1 MVGLDY
7 TLRGVDS
14 QMKTENNVVPL
25 RKIHETAVVYPGARL
40 GRDVEI
46 GPYSVIGENVFV
58 GDGTKIGAHAVIE
71 GWTTIGKEC
80 QIHHGAC
87 IGGAPQDLKFKG
99 EKTFVYIGDN
109 TIIREFVTINRATGE
124 GEETRIGSN
133 CLIMATAHIAH
144 NCQIGS
150 NVIIANGGG
159 IAGHVVI
166 EDRAIISGMSG
177 VHQFVKI
184 GRNAMIGGASKVVQD
199 VPPFVIADGRPAR
212 VCGLNSVGIARAGMS
227 EEVRRNLKK
236 AYRILYRSGMKLSDA
251 ITMMEQELDS
261 SEAMDH
267 LLRFLRNVDR
277 GICRSRRDEDLTEQ

>member
-1 MVGLDY
+1 
-7 TLRGVDS
+7 
-14 QMKTENNVVPL
+14 MKKDNVVVPL

-46 GPYSVIGENVFV
+46 GPYSVIGENVFI
-58 GDGTKIGAHAVIE
+58 GDGTKIGSHTVIE
-71 GWTTIGKEC
+71 GWTTIGRDC

-87 IGGAPQDLKFKG
+87 VGGAPQDLKFKG
-99 EKTFVYIGDN
+99 ETTYVYIGDN

-124 GEETRIGSN
+124 GEETRIGAN

-144 NCQIGS
+144 NCQIGN

-166 EDRAIISGMSG
+166 EDRAIVSGMSG

-212 VCGLNSVGIARAGMS
+212 VCGLNSVGIARAGLS
-227 EEVRRNLKK
+227 EETRRNLKK
-236 AYRILYRSGMKLSDA
+236 AYRMLYRSGMKLSEA
-251 ITMMEQELDS
+251 IAMMEQELDS
-261 SEAMDH
+261 SEAVEH

-277 GICRSRRDEDLTEQ
+277 GICRSRRDEETTEQ

>member
-1 MVGLDY
+1 
-7 TLRGVDS
+7 
-14 QMKTENNVVPL
+14 MKTENNVVPL

-40 GRDVEI
+40 GRDVDI
-46 GPYSVIGENVFV
+46 GQYSVIGENVFV

-109 TIIREFVTINRATGE
+109 TVIREFVTINRATGE

-144 NCQIGS
+144 NCQIGN

>member
-1 MVGLDY
+1 MKLD
-7 TLRGVDS
+7 
-14 QMKTENNVVPL
+14 NIVVPL
-25 RKIHETAVVYPGARL
+25 RKVNETAIVYPGARI

-71 GWTTIGKEC
+71 GWTTIGRDCE
-80 QIHHGAC
+80 IHHGAC
-87 IGGAPQDLKFKG
+87 VGGAPQDLKFAG
-99 EKTFVYIGDN
+99 EKSFLYIGDH

-144 NCQIGS
+144 NCQIG
-150 NVIIANGGG
+150 NHVIIANGSG

-177 VHQFVKI
+177 IHQFVKI

-212 VCGLNSVGIARAGMS
+212 VCGVNSVGIARAGLS
-227 EEVRRNLKK
+227 EETRRNLKK
-236 AYRILYRSGMKLSDA
+236 AYRMLYRSGLKLSEA
-251 ITMMEQELDS
+251 ITLMEQELDL
-261 SEAMDH
+261 SEPVEH

-277 GICRSRRDEDLTEQ
+277 GICRSRRDEGAVEQQ

>member
-1 MVGLDY
+1 
-7 TLRGVDS
+7 
-14 QMKTENNVVPL
+14 MKMENIVVPI
-25 RKIHETAVVYPGARL
+25 RKIHETAVIYPGARL
-40 GRDVEI
+40 GRDVEV
-46 GPYSVIGENVFV
+46 GPYSVIGENVFI

-71 GWTTIGKEC
+71 GWTTIGRDC
-80 QIHHGAC
+80 QIHHSAC
-87 IGGAPQDLKFKG
+87 VGGEPQDLKFKG

-124 GEETRIGSN
+124 GEETRVGSN

-144 NCQIGS
+144 NCQVGN
-150 NVIIANGGG
+150 NVNIANASG

-212 VCGLNSVGIARAGMS
+212 VCGLNSVGLARAGLS
-227 EEVRRNLKK
+227 EETRRNLKK
-236 AYRILYRSGMKLSDA
+236 AYRMLYRSGMKLTDA
-251 ITMMEQELDS
+251 IATMEQELDS
-261 SEAMDH
+261 SEAVDH

-277 GICRSRRDEDLTEQ
+277 GICRSRRDDEIIEQ

>member
-1 MVGLDY
+1 
-7 TLRGVDS
+7 
-14 QMKTENNVVPL
+14 MKMENIVVPI
-25 RKIHETAVVYPGARL
+25 RKIHETAVIYPGARL
-40 GRDVEI
+40 GRDVEV
-46 GPYSVIGENVFV
+46 GPYSVIGENVFI

-71 GWTTIGKEC
+71 GWTTIGRDC
-80 QIHHGAC
+80 QIHHSAC
-87 IGGAPQDLKFKG
+87 VGGAPQDLKFKG

-124 GEETRIGSN
+124 GEETRVGSN

-144 NCQIGS
+144 NCQVGN
-150 NVIIANGGG
+150 NVNIANASG

-212 VCGLNSVGIARAGMS
+212 VCGLNSVGLARAGLS
-227 EEVRRNLKK
+227 EETRRNLKK
-236 AYRILYRSGMKLSDA
+236 AYRMLYRSGMKLTDA
-251 ITMMEQELDS
+251 IAAMEQELDS
-261 SEAMDH
+261 SEAVDH

-277 GICRSRRDEDLTEQ
+277 GICRSRRDDEIIEQ

>member
-1 MVGLDY
+1 
-7 TLRGVDS
+7 
-14 QMKTENNVVPL
+14 MKIDNNVVPL

-40 GRDVEI
+40 GREVEI
-46 GPYSVIGENVFV
+46 GPYSVIGENVFI
-58 GDGTKIGAHAVIE
+58 GDGTKIGSHTVIE
-71 GWTTIGKEC
+71 GWTTIGKDC

-124 GEETRIGSN
+124 GEETRIGSS

-144 NCQIGS
+144 NCQIGN